1 MATEVHAAGLII
13 AIPGE
18 IDLSGEFDP
27 VLITAADR
35 PSNDSLPA
43 VPDPAADHE
52 CTELKSAREDI
63 ESSINGS
70 ASF

>member
-27 VLITAADR
+27 VLLTAADR
-35 PSNDSLPA
+35 PDKDTLPA
-43 VPDPAADHE
+43 VPDPAADHVMP
-52 CTELKSAREDI
+52 S
-63 ESSINGS
+63 
-70 ASF
+70 